1 MIDVTKKFKD
11 AATIAEYEFA
21 YGRKDIQN
29 WEATRSVSLS
39 AGEIVLL
46 VFPFIETAE
55 IDNSIIHKWSV
66 STQLWLGKKFE
77 TEVIEEIIVQTTY
90 AQLDETELQKYDRRL
105 QTLRSNMETL
115 IKTIF
120 CNDPE
125 LELTNARIFREIN
138 QFDEN
143 LDFVTCEITFLYDS

>member
-1 MIDVTKKFKD
+1 MIDVVQKFED
-11 AATIAEYEFA
+11 AAVTAEYEFA
-21 YGRKDIQN
+21 YGRKDSQN
-29 WEATRSVSLS
+29 WEATRSVNLNT
-39 AGEIVLL
+39 GETALL

-66 STQLWLGKKFE
+66 STQLWLGKKFDTDVSE
-77 TEVIEEIIVQTTY
+77 GTY

-115 IKTIF
+115 LKTIF
-120 CNDPE
+120 CNDDE
-125 LELTNARIFREIN
+125 LELTSARVFREIN

-143 LDFVTCEITFLYDS
+143 MDFVTCEITFLYDS

>member
-1 MIDVTKKFKD
+1 MIDVVQKFED
-11 AATIAEYEFA
+11 AAEVANYEFA

-29 WEATRSVSLS
+29 WEATRSVNLS
-39 AGEIVLL
+39 TGETVLF

-66 STQLWLGKKFE
+66 STQLWLGKKFDIDVSE
-77 TEVIEEIIVQTTY
+77 GTY
-90 AQLDETELQKYDRRL
+90 AQLDETELQKYDRQL

-115 IKTIF
+115 LKTIF
-120 CNDPE
+120 CNDSE
-125 LELTNARIFREIN
+125 LELTSARVFREIN

>member
-1 MIDVTKKFKD
+1 MIDVVQKFKD
-11 AATIAEYEFA
+11 AAETAKYEFA

-29 WEATRSVSLS
+29 WEATRSVDLS
-39 AGEIVLL
+39 TGEIVLL

-66 STQLWLGKKFE
+66 STQLWLGKKFDIDVSE
-77 TEVIEEIIVQTTY
+77 GTY

-105 QTLRSNMETL
+105 QTLRSNMETFL
-115 IKTIF
+115 KTIF
-120 CNDPE
+120 CSDDE
-125 LELTNARIFREIN
+125 LELTSARIFREIN